1 MLPVNKHKILLVVG
15 NTAWDCKRAFTEP
28 TSAVPILTS
37 LLKEKFDLQVIDAN
51 GRNLSEQQTF
61 IEIQNS
67 QAELILITALSVEW
81 HNCYHKVA
89 ELAKQ
94 ALNCKTM
101 MGGVYPTVS
110 GDHVLKDHNIDYIM
124 LGYAEGRINKVC
136 RMILDSDIKLEQEPG
151 IGYKKNGKIIINPIH
166 TYIGDVKE
174 MVKPD
179 YSFVDLN
186 LYISE
191 EKSDNALTKR
201 EASIITSYG
210 CPYNCVFC
218 ATRTISGRKVAF
230 RPVEDILDE
239 IEYLIQTYHIDS
251 IRFLDDNILADKERA
266 KTLFQEMLN
275 RNYNIKFQL
284 MNTAAWLLDEEIL
297 DIMKA
302 AGCYALTISIESGNS
317 RVLKEIMHKP
327 LRKEIVPPVIKLCK
341 ERNIY
346 VSANIVIGLPGETW
360 NEILETIQFAEMCNP
375 DFLQINIAT
384 VFPKTDLYKIA
395 VEQKCLP
402 ADFSFYDEDAYYGFA
417 LGHITTEE
425 FTPQELMVIRSFEW
439 DRINFTDP
447 RKREKFCNFKGI
459 SEKKLAQIRKEA
471 RRNIGLTYLSHRND
485 LKN

>member
-1 MLPVNKHKILLVVG
+1 MEKRRKILLVVG

-28 TSAVPILTS
+28 TSAVPILTT
-37 LLKEKFDLQVIDAN
+37 LLKEEFDLHVIDAN
-51 GRNLSEQQTF
+51 GRNMSEEETLD
-61 IEIQNS
+61 EIKES
-67 QAELILITALSVEW
+67 HAELVLITALSVEW
-81 HNCYHKVA
+81 HTCYHKVA
-89 ELAKQ
+89 DLAKK
-94 ALNCKTM
+94 ALGCKTM

-110 GDHVLKDHNIDYIM
+110 GDYVLEDDNIDWIM
-124 LGYAEGRINKVC
+124 LGYAEGRINNIC
-136 RMILDSDIKLEQEPG
+136 RMILDNDMRLEKEPG
-151 IGYKKNGKIIINPIH
+151 IGYKRDGRIIINPMS

-179 YSFVDLN
+179 YSYVDLN

-191 EKSDNALTKR
+191 EKSDNALVKR

-230 RPVEDILDE
+230 RPVKDILEE
-239 IEYLIQTYHIDS
+239 IEYLIENYNIDS

-266 KTLFQEMLN
+266 KTLFHEMLN

-297 DIMKA
+297 DLMKS

-327 LRKEIVPPVIKLCK
+327 LNKEIVPPVIQLCK
-341 ERNIY
+341 ERDIY

-360 NEILETIQFAEMCNP
+360 NEILETLRFAEICNP

-384 VFPKTDLYKIA
+384 VFPKTDLYNIA
-395 VEQKCLP
+395 KEQKCLP
-402 ADFSFYDEDAYYGFA
+402 PDFSFYDDEAYYGFA

-425 FTPQELMVIRSFEW
+425 FTPQELMIIRSFEW

-447 RKREKFCNFKGI
+447 IKRKKFCKFKGM
-459 SEKKLAQIRKEA
+459 SEKKLSQIRKES
-471 RRNIGLTYLSHRND
+471 RRNIGLTYLSHRKD